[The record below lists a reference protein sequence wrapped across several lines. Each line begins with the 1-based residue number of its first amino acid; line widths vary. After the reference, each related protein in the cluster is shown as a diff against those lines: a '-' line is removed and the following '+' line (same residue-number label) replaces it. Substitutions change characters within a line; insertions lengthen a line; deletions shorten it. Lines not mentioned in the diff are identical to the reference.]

1 MFLRWLI
8 PAATGILLIEFAS
21 ESSGFLHAAGIVF
34 GLFYCWAAIVE
45 AWARYVRPNY

>member
-34 GLFYCWAAIVE
+34 GLFYVWAALTE